1 MVLTV
6 FSKHLSPKG
15 LFLVGGFF
23 VLTATFILNRRADT
37 VSHEYRPDTVAESRG
52 VTESHQN
59 LTTATLLLQTTR
71 GLASIQSSRNQ
82 SAIALRRKDSIMTVG
97 ILVAKREKTTI
108 YNLLDHLLREPH
120 VAKDFIIIVHVAY
133 SVSRDEE
140 LLRYL
145 RRLKD
150 VVVTVVEEKPY
161 PEAMVEN
168 IADTRGDSME
178 RTVWRTTHGE
188 VAARIDVHAHCV
200 YVTTRFST

>member
-1 MVLTV
+1 
-6 FSKHLSPKG
+6 
-15 LFLVGGFF
+15 
-23 VLTATFILNRRADT
+23 
-37 VSHEYRPDTVAESRG
+37 
-52 VTESHQN
+52 
-59 LTTATLLLQTTR
+59 
-71 GLASIQSSRNQ
+71 
-82 SAIALRRKDSIMTVG
+82 MTVG
-97 ILVAKREKTTI
+97 ILVAKREKPTI

-161 PEAMVEN
+161 PEAMEEN
-168 IADTRGDSME
+168 IVDTGGDSME

-188 VAARIDVHAHCV
+188 ETKLQERSFELYIIIIIIIII
-200 YVTTRFST
+200 